1 VPIIT
6 RESPSTSYTRAL
18 AAGFAD
24 LLEPGDVV
32 LLSGQLGS
40 GKTTFTRGVAAGLG
54 IDEKLVSSPTFVM
67 LNVYP
72 ASGGTQRE
80 RPALAHLDAY
90 RLHSVEDLDALG
102 WDRVYDARAG
112 CAARGYAL
120 LIEWPD
126 RIAGA
131 LPPAGS
137 CSTVSIEQTG
147 RSARRFRIEIPE
159 SWSDRADF
167 AHFAERPP
175 IACRATGRM
184 VSPTGASYPFIDEQA
199 RLADLYKWF
208 SGSYQISRPI
218 EREDIEEGD

>member
-1 VPIIT
+1 MLTIT

-40 GKTTFTRGVAAGLG
+40 GKTTFTRGVASGLG

-72 ASGGTQRE
+72 AGVGTGRE
-80 RPALAHLDAY
+80 RPSLAHLDAY
-90 RLHSVEDLDALG
+90 RLHGVEDLDALG

-112 CAARGYAL
+112 RAAGGHAL

-126 RIAGA
+126 RIAEG

-137 CSTVSIEQTG
+137 CCVVGIEQTG
-147 RSARRFRIEIPE
+147 ASGRRFRFELPS
-159 SWSDRADF
+159 SWSDRVDF
-167 AHFAERPP
+167 AHFAEREP

-199 RLADLYKWF
+199 RMADLYKWF

-218 EREDIEEGD
+218 EREDIEEGE